1 MVESSKN
8 FFGHLE
14 ELRRRLIVILCS
26 LFITTTVC
34 YFFSDRLLL
43 ALRSF
48 CDIEFLYL
56 SPLEPLMVKM
66 KVALFCAILLSVP
79 IILHQ
84 ILSFIIPGLTKK
96 EEKVILPVV
105 IAVSFLFIIG
115 AALGLLVVLPYTLK
129 WLSGQAGGE
138 GVPIKALRA
147 EYVLTFVVWIVVI
160 CGAILQTPILVISLI
175 KIKLLSVAQIRKQ
188 WQYVYLGIL
197 VFAGIITPD
206 WNPITMLAV
215 AIPIILLWEISLFLA
230 RLIR

>member
-1 MVESSKN
+1 VAENPKN

-14 ELRRRLIVILCS
+14 ELRRRLIIILCS
-26 LFITTTVC
+26 LFITTTAS

-43 ALRSF
+43 LIKSF
-48 CDIEFLYL
+48 CGIEFLYL

-84 ILSFIIPGLTKK
+84 ILSFIIPGLTNK

-105 IAVSFLFIIG
+105 IVSFFLFIGG
-115 AALGLLVVLPYTLK
+115 AILGLWVVVPFTLK
-129 WLSGQAGGE
+129 WLSAQAG

-147 EYVLTFVVWIVVI
+147 EYVLTFIVWVVVI

-175 KIKLLSVAQIRKQ
+175 KIKLLSIAQLRKQ

-197 VFAGIITPD
+197 IFSGIITPD

-215 AIPIILLWEISLFLA
+215 AIPIIFLWEMSLLLA
-230 RLIR
+230 RFIR

>member
-1 MVESSKN
+1 MAESAKN

-26 LFITTTVC
+26 LFITTTAC
-34 YFFSDRLLL
+34 YFFSDRLLTL
-43 ALRSF
+43 LKSF
-48 CDIEFLYL
+48 CGIEFLYL

-66 KVALFCAILLSVP
+66 KVALFCAILLSAP

-84 ILSFIIPGLTKK
+84 ILSFVIPGLTKK

-105 IAVSFLFIIG
+105 IAVFFLFIIG
-115 AALGLLVVLPYTLK
+115 AAIGLLVGLPYTLK
-129 WLSGQAGGE
+129 WLSGQAG
-138 GVPIKALRA
+138 PIKALRA
-147 EYVLTFVVWIVVI
+147 EYLLTFVVWIVVI

-215 AIPIILLWEISLFLA
+215 AIPIILLWEMSLFLA
-230 RLIR
+230 RFIR

>member
-1 MVESSKN
+1 MAENSKN

-14 ELRRRLIVILCS
+14 ELRRRLIIILCS
-26 LFITTTVC
+26 LFITTTAS

-43 ALRSF
+43 LIKSF
-48 CDIEFLYL
+48 CGIEFLYL

-84 ILSFIIPGLTKK
+84 ILSFIIPGLTNK

-105 IAVSFLFIIG
+105 IVSFFLFIGG
-115 AALGLLVVLPYTLK
+115 AILGLWVVVPFTLK
-129 WLSGQAGGE
+129 WLSAQAG

-147 EYVLTFVVWIVVI
+147 EYVLTFIVWVVVI

-175 KIKLLSVAQIRKQ
+175 KIKLLSIAQLRKQ

-197 VFAGIITPD
+197 IFSGIITPD

-215 AIPIILLWEISLFLA
+215 AIPIIFLWEMSLLLA
-230 RLIR
+230 RFIR